1 MKYFIYCRKSSE
13 AEDRQVLSIESQISE
28 LRAKYADDPDVEIVA
43 TLEEACS
50 AKAPGR
56 PVFDEMLKRIERGEA
71 GGIIAWHPDR
81 LARNSIDGGRI
92 IYLLDNGKLTDL
104 KFSTFTFENN
114 PQGKFM
120 LSIIFGY
127 SKYYVD
133 NLSENVKRG
142 NRTKLKNGWR
152 PNCAPIGYLN
162 KTDDKTI
169 IQDPKHAPYIRR
181 MFDLMLTGRYSA
193 AEVRRIANEEWGY
206 RTPTKR
212 RSGGVPMGH
221 GMFYKL
227 LQNPF
232 YAGLIRWQGQLYP
245 GKHQPI
251 VSLEEFDRVQALM
264 GRPLLHKPQKHTFAY
279 TGLMRCGACGLA
291 VTAEH
296 KTNRQGHRYI
306 YYHCTR
312 RHRRCAQPSIEVKR
326 LEQQIRAF
334 LATIHLPDRL
344 YQWIGQ
350 KLRRT
355 PSDQAKERDLQCRRL
370 DQSIADTS
378 AQLSNLTDLRVRE
391 LIGDEEFAQK
401 RAVLQQ
407 TLLKLQEQRQK
418 ADRQDTALEPEKW
431 IGLFS
436 NRAISWFDAG
446 TIEVRRMILRIVCSN
461 LTLKDKI
468 LNIEAAK
475 PFCVMPMDRQIRF
488 VCAHDDNTRTPCPK
502 DAQAQVDAWTKHI
515 DVVRDD
521 PELPQV
527 ITDIKQLVA
536 LCEPDL
542 LQADESRSAQQDNRH
557 TMLQTG

>member
-28 LRAKYADDPDVEIVA
+28 LRAKFTDLDIVEV
-43 TLEEACS
+43 LEEACS

-56 PVFDEMLKRIERGEA
+56 PVFDAMLKRIERGEA
-71 GGIIAWHPDR
+71 AGIIAWHPDR

-92 IYLLDNGKLTDL
+92 IYLLDNGRLTDL

-142 NRTKLKNGWR
+142 NRTKIANGWR

-162 KTDDKTI
+162 KFDDKTI
-169 IQDPKHAPYIRR
+169 IQDPEHAPHIRR
-181 MFDLMLTGRYSA
+181 IFDLMLIGAYTA
-193 AEVRRIANEEWGY
+193 AEVRRIANDEWGY
-206 RTPTKR
+206 RTPKKR
-212 RSGGVPMGH
+212 RSGGVPLGH
-221 GMFYKL
+221 GVFYKIL
-227 LQNPF
+227 ANPF
-232 YAGLIRWQGQLYP
+232 YAGLIRWKGQLYP
-245 GKHQPI
+245 GKHEPI
-251 VSLEEFDRVQALM
+251 VSQEEFDRVQAFM
-264 GRPLLHKPQKHTFAY
+264 GRPLLRKPHKYTFAY
-279 TGLMRCGACGLA
+279 TGLMRCGECGLA

-312 RHRRCAQPSIEVKR
+312 RHRRCRQPSIEVKK
-326 LEQQIRAF
+326 LEEQIRSF
-334 LATIHLPDRL
+334 LATIYLPDRL
-344 YQWIGQ
+344 YHWVLQ
-350 KLRRT
+350 KLKRT
-355 PSDQAKERDLQCRRL
+355 PIDQAQARELRYRRL
-370 DQSIADTS
+370 DESIADTT

-391 LIGDEEFAQK
+391 LIGDAEFAEK
-401 RAVLQQ
+401 RASLQQ
-407 TLLKLQEQRQK
+407 ALLKLQGQRQK
-418 ADRQDTALEPEKW
+418 ADQHDNAIEPEKW

-436 NRAISWFDAG
+436 NRAVSWFDAG
-446 TIEVRRMILRIVCSN
+446 TIEVRRMILQIVCSN

-468 LNIEAAK
+468 LSIEATK
-475 PFCVMPMDRQIRF
+475 PFCVMPSDRQIRL
-488 VCAHDDNTRTPCPK
+488 VCARGDNTRTPS
-502 DAQAQVDAWTKHI
+502 AVHVSAADAWMKQI
-515 DVVRDD
+515 DAVRDN
-521 PELPQV
+521 PELPQL

-542 LQADESRSAQQDNRH
+542 LQADDAKTVH
-557 TMLQTG
+557 